1 MSIRPYLPS
10 AQFAFLVLSL
20 FISVGLVYGAQMVT
34 KPHNNTLTAATRED
48 SMAAA
53 VQNANWQASLNEI
66 QAQSGAQLPEATD
79 PQIVEA
85 MRQAAKSNNLTD
97 SVSKTL
103 LVNLTNVKS
112 QGLGDDIPTQNQLLA
127 AAQQQLQ
134 GSRKITSYTTKDMVV
149 VSDSIDAQK
158 RYGNA
163 VMQAL
168 SAHPLANIATTLQI
182 IAQVIDTNDGETLK
196 KLLPIAA
203 DYRALTDQLLKIPVP
218 KTLSPFHL
226 QLVNDYERITASYDD
241 MQVVLTDPLR
251 GLYGLQTYQSAASM
265 SVKVFTNIAQ
275 AFNKNGIL
283 FSKDEPGAAWAALLS
298 AH

>member
-66 QAQSGAQLPEATD
+66 QAQSGAQLPDTPNQD
-79 PQIVEA
+79 TVNSL
-85 MRQAAKSNNLTD
+85 RQAAKSDNLTD
-97 SVSKTL
+97 SVGRTL
-103 LVNLTNVKS
+103 LVNLTNAKA

-127 AAQQQLQ
+127 YAKQQLT
-134 GSRKITSYTTKDMVV
+134 STPSKTYKIQDLQVIA
-149 VSDSIDAQK
+149 DSPASLHT
-158 RYGNA
+158 YGNA
-163 VMQAL
+163 VMHIL
-168 SAHPLANIATTLQI
+168 TSHPLANMQRVLQILAETTDTQDPATTQKLIPIQKEYKN
-182 IAQVIDTNDGETLK
+182 IAD
-196 KLLPIAA
+196 LLAA
-203 DYRALTDQLLKIPVP
+203 TPVP

-226 QLVNDYERITASYDD
+226 ELINEYERLAGSFDD
-241 MQVVLTDPLR
+241 MRLVVNDPLR
-251 GLYGLQTYQSAASM
+251 GLQGLQVYQSAAGI

-275 AFNKNGIL
+275 ALNKNGIL
-283 FSKDEPGAAWAALLS
+283 FKKDEPGAAWAALLS